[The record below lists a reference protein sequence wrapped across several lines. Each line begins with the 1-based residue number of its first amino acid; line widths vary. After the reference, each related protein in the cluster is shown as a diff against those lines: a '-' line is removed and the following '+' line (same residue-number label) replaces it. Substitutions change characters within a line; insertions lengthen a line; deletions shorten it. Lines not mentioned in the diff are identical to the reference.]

1 MDTLKYLAFYKP
13 YGILSTFT
21 DAVGRATLKDF
32 IPVPGVY
39 SAGRLDLDSEGLL
52 LLSNDG
58 EFIHRLT
65 DPKSHL
71 PKTYLV
77 QVEGLVAPGAL
88 TKLEQGVVIQG
99 VRTRRCQVMAV
110 EEPDLPLRE
119 KPITPHGPTGWLR
132 IELYE
137 GKKRQIRHMTAAV
150 GLFTLRIV
158 RIAIGSITLVGLAPG
173 EWRELTQV
181 EIHQIQRQVD
191 DIRLLR

>member
-1 MDTLKYLAFYKP
+1 VDTLKYLAFYKP

-65 DPKSHL
+65 DPNFHQ

-88 TKLEQGVVIQG
+88 AKLEQGVVIQG
-99 VRTRRCQVMAV
+99 VRTRRCRVMAV

-181 EIHQIQRQVD
+181 ELHQIQRQVD
-191 DIRLLR
+191 HIRLLP

>member
-1 MDTLKYLAFYKP
+1 VEPLKYLAFYKP

-21 DAVGRATLKDF
+21 DADGRATLKDF

-58 EFIHRLT
+58 KFIHRLT

-77 QVEGLVAPGAL
+77 HVEGLVAPEAL
-88 TKLEQGVVIQG
+88 SKLEQGVVIQG
-99 VRTRRCQVMAV
+99 VRTRRCRVMAV
-110 EEPDLPLRE
+110 EEPQLPLRE

-181 EIHQIQRQVD
+181 ELHQIQQ
-191 DIRLLR
+191 

>member
-1 MDTLKYLAFYKP
+1 VDTLNYLAFYKP

-21 DAVGRATLKDF
+21 DAVGRATLNDF

-88 TKLEQGVVIQG
+88 AKLEQGVVIHG
-99 VRTRRCQVMAV
+99 VRTRRCRVMAV

-119 KPITPHGPTGWLR
+119 KPITPHGSTGWLR

-173 EWRELTQV
+173 EWRELTQG
-181 EIHQIQRQVD
+181 ELYQIQRQVD
-191 DIRLLR
+191 DIRLLH